1 MPRRTNAD
9 AVLECYRRAAEAHQI
24 AKAAADPITKA
35 DFFELE
41 KHWRILACKHELE
54 LGSLSASVCKKA
66 G

>member
-1 MPRRTNAD
+1 MSRRTDAD

-24 AKAAADPITKA
+24 AKAATDPITKA

-41 KHWRILACKHELE
+41 KHWHILARKHER
-54 LGSLSASVCKKA
+54 SLSASVCKKA